1 MNDVDRIGL
10 ESAVVRKTAASRAG
24 FTEGSV
30 GRHLLKLGS
39 FMAVGTMTMNVAQ
52 LAEAVYLGM
61 VSTEALAAMG
71 FAFPITITLFA
82 FAGGI
87 GSGASSVIARA
98 MGAGDR
104 DRVTLLVTHA
114 QILAIIVGTLLG
126 VFGAIF
132 AEQIVQALGA
142 KGVVLDM
149 TIQYLQVYMFGVPFF
164 LLSIVG
170 STLLR
175 ATGSA
180 ASPGIIM
187 ATGSIVQILLGP
199 IFIFGWLGVPELGIA
214 GAAWAYVLSR
224 LVSIVLY
231 SALLI
236 RTRMMRLVLDGMP
249 SSWMSI
255 LHVGGPAILSGL
267 IMPFSMLVITR
278 LLAGHGH
285 EVVAGYNVA
294 TRVETM
300 AHMILWSA
308 SSSVEPFIGQNWG
321 ARNFDRV
328 KRALFLTN
336 SFSLAWGVFTFV
348 LMLLIG
354 EFVVSLIDDNQVVGE
369 VASSFFLII
378 PLSIGFMGIMQIAT
392 SSFNARG
399 LPLPALVIS
408 VVRTVVVYVPLAIVA
423 DMFWGY
429 VGIFLATSAT
439 NVGVGIVAWH
449 WNRQSVALQKGQ
461 RDLNSSLNS
470 RKTESLE
477 S

>member
-1 MNDVDRIGL
+1 MKDVEVDEITS
-10 ESAVVRKTAASRAG
+10 ESDSVSQQSKRRGRPAG
-24 FTEGSV
+24 FTEGPV
-30 GRHLLKLGS
+30 GRHLIKLGS
-39 FMAVGTMTMNVAQ
+39 FMAVGTLTMNVAQ
-52 LAEAVYLGM
+52 LAEAVYLGI
-61 VSTEALAAMG
+61 VGTEALAAMG

-87 GSGASSVIARA
+87 GTGASSVIARA
-98 MGAGDR
+98 MGAGNR

-114 QILAIIVGTLLG
+114 QILAIIVGSLLG
-126 VFGAIF
+126 AAGAIF
-132 AEQIVQALGA
+132 AENIVQALGA
-142 KGVVLDM
+142 KDLVKDM
-149 TIQYLQVYMFGVPFF
+149 TIEYLEVYMIGVPFF

-180 ASPGIIM
+180 ASPGLIM
-187 ATGSIVQILLGP
+187 ATGSVVQIILGP
-199 IFIFGWLGVPELGIA
+199 VFIFGWLGIPELGIA
-214 GAAWAYVLSR
+214 GAAWAYVISR

-231 SALLI
+231 SVLLVQ
-236 RTRMMRLVLDGMP
+236 TRMMRWSFVGVID
-249 SSWMSI
+249 SWVAI
-255 LHVGGPAILSGL
+255 LHVGLPAIMSGL
-267 IMPFSMLVITR
+267 VMPFSMLVITR

-336 SFSLAWGVFTFV
+336 TFSLAWGVFTFV

-354 EFVVSLIDDNQVVGE
+354 EYVVSLIDDNEVVVD
-369 VASSFFLII
+369 VARSFFLII
-378 PLSIGFMGIMQIAT
+378 PLSIGFMGIMQIAS

-399 LPLPALVIS
+399 LPMPALIIS

-423 DMFWGY
+423 DIYWGY
-429 VGIFLATSAT
+429 VGIFIATAVT
-439 NVGVGIVAWH
+439 NVVVGVVAWR
-449 WNRQSVALQKGQ
+449 WNQHSVIEHMGRQAKAA
-461 RDLNSSLNS
+461 
-470 RKTESLE
+470 TI
-477 S
+477 

>member
-1 MNDVDRIGL
+1 
-10 ESAVVRKTAASRAG
+10 
-24 FTEGSV
+24 
-30 GRHLLKLGS
+30 
-39 FMAVGTMTMNVAQ
+39 
-52 LAEAVYLGM
+52 
-61 VSTEALAAMG
+61 
-71 FAFPITITLFA
+71 
-82 FAGGI
+82 
-87 GSGASSVIARA
+87 
-98 MGAGDR
+98 
-104 DRVTLLVTHA
+104 
-114 QILAIIVGTLLG
+114 
-126 VFGAIF
+126 
-132 AEQIVQALGA
+132 
-142 KGVVLDM
+142 
-149 TIQYLQVYMFGVPFF
+149 
-164 LLSIVG
+164 
-170 STLLR
+170 
-175 ATGSA
+175 
-180 ASPGIIM
+180 
-187 ATGSIVQILLGP
+187 
-199 IFIFGWLGVPELGIA
+199 
-214 GAAWAYVLSR
+214 
-224 LVSIVLY
+224 
-231 SALLI
+231 
-236 RTRMMRLVLDGMP
+236 MMRLVLDGMP

-354 EFVVSLIDDNQVVGE
+354 EFVVSLIDDNQVVSE

-423 DMFWGY
+423 DMYWGY

-439 NVGVGIVAWH
+439 NVGVGVVAWY

-461 RDLNSSLNS
+461 RDLSS

>member
-1 MNDVDRIGL
+1 MKDVDL
-10 ESAVVRKTAASRAG
+10 EQPETDDIVVAKQAMAHRRHAG

-39 FMAVGTMTMNVAQ
+39 FMAVGTLTMNVAQ

-114 QILAIIVGTLLG
+114 QFLAIIVGTLLG
-126 VFGAIF
+126 VIGATF
-132 AEQIVQALGA
+132 AEQIVGALGA
-142 KGVVLDM
+142 TGIVQDM

-187 ATGSIVQILLGP
+187 ATGSIVQIVLGP
-199 IFIFGWLGVPELGIA
+199 ILIFGWLGIPELGIA
-214 GAAWAYVLSR
+214 GAAWAYVVSR
-224 LVSIVLY
+224 MVSIVLY
-231 SALLI
+231 SVLLV
-236 RTRMMRLVLDGMP
+236 RTKMMRWSFNGMP
-249 SSWMSI
+249 SSWSAI
-255 LHVGGPAILSGL
+255 LHVGGPAIMSGL
-267 IMPFSMLVITR
+267 VMPFSMLIITR

-321 ARNFDRV
+321 ARNYDRV
-328 KRALFLTN
+328 KRALLLTN
-336 SFSLAWGVFTFV
+336 GFSLAWGVFTFV

-354 EFVVSLIDDNQVVGE
+354 EYVVSLIDDNQVVVD

-399 LPLPALVIS
+399 LPMPALIIS
-408 VVRTVVVYVPLAIVA
+408 IVRTVVIYVPLAILA
-423 DMFWGY
+423 DRYWGY
-429 VGIFLATSAT
+429 VGIFIATAVT
-439 NVGVGIVAWH
+439 NVVVGIIAWY
-449 WNRQSVALQKGQ
+449 WNQQSVKSKSD
-461 RDLNSSLNS
+461 R
-470 RKTESLE
+470 
-477 S
+477 

>member
-1 MNDVDRIGL
+1 MKDQDSDRAVAPDVQDN
-10 ESAVVRKTAASRAG
+10 VRSAG
-24 FTEGSV
+24 FTEGPVS
-30 GRHLLKLGS
+30 GHLVKLGS
-39 FMAVGTMTMNVAQ
+39 FMAMGMMTMNVAQ

-71 FAFPITITLFA
+71 FAFPITISLYA

-87 GSGASSVIARA
+87 GTGASSVIARV

-104 DRVTLLVTHA
+104 DRVTLLVSHA
-114 QILAIIVGTLLG
+114 LVLAVVVGLLLG
-126 VFGAIF
+126 VLGAAF
-132 AEQIVQALGA
+132 AEDIIGTLGA
-142 KGVVLDM
+142 QDIVKTM
-149 TIQYLQVYMFGVPFF
+149 TIEYLQVYMLGVPWF

-187 ATGSIVQILLGP
+187 TTGSVLQIILGP
-199 IFIFGWLGVPELGIA
+199 LLIFGWLGIPELGIA

-224 LVSIVLY
+224 AVTVVLY
-231 SALLI
+231 ATLLA
-236 RTRMMRLVLDGMP
+236 RTRMVRWSSTGMLD
-249 SSWMSI
+249 SWMAI
-255 LHVGGPAILSGL
+255 LHVGGPAIMSGL
-267 IMPFSMLVITR
+267 VMPFSMLVITR

-300 AHMILWSA
+300 AHMILWA
-308 SSSVEPFIGQNWG
+308 VSSSLEPFIGQNWG

-336 SFSLAWGVFTFV
+336 SFSIAWGVFTFV
-348 LMLLIG
+348 LLMLIG
-354 EFVVSLIDDNQVVGE
+354 ESVVTLIDDNEVVVE

-378 PLSIGFMGIMQIAT
+378 PLTIGFMGIMQIAT

-399 LPLPALVIS
+399 MPMPALIIS
-408 VVRTVVVYVPLAIVA
+408 VARTVGIYLPLAIVA
-423 DMFWGY
+423 NMLWGY
-429 VGIFLATSAT
+429 LGIIVATAVT
-439 NVGVGIVAWH
+439 NVVAGMVAWG
-449 WNRQSVALQKGQ
+449 WNKQSVRQLTAQ
-461 RDLNSSLNS
+461 
-470 RKTESLE
+470 
-477 S
+477 